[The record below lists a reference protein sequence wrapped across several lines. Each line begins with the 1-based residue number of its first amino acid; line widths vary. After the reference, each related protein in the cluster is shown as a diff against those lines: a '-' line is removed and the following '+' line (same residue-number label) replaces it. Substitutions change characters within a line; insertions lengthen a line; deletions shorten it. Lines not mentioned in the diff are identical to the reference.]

1 MYELSKGDLKEFNK
15 RTRHGCTHACINS
28 HYLEF
33 VEYVNT
39 IKIMFQEIKEFKV
52 EIKNQTSVDTVGLY
66 PLNRFLEYSVLDKNE
81 DDLYV
86 KSLFE
91 DILSNSNLSVIK
103 SSKNGKI

>member
-1 MYELSKGDLKEFNK
+1 ML
-15 RTRHGCTHACINS
+15 
-28 HYLEF
+28 
-33 VEYVNT
+33 
-39 IKIMFQEIKEFKV
+39 
-52 EIKNQTSVDTVGLY
+52 TVGLY

-81 DDLYV
+81 DDLYA